1 MAEQVE
7 LMDSEQV
14 SGGGAS
20 QGVAPVEDLDAG
32 QRQPAQG
39 TAPDFSKVDLTA
51 LPQFREYQSRA
62 DQRLA
67 QLEREAEQAREEARA
82 ALMAG
87 MDDFEKVTFERDDYA
102 NRYMSLQQQL
112 VQQQQIQEALAY
124 RNQMLTAISQETGV
138 PINQLDASSPEA
150 AWRSAVFAL
159 NKQKPQASTSTEE
172 VFQERQPANM
182 VDLGGG
188 SPQTAD
194 ARWRARFNQ
203 LQKQK
208 APAEDLYRLML
219 GNS

>member
-7 LMDSEQV
+7 LMDGGQV
-14 SGGGAS
+14 SDGGAS
-20 QGVAPVEDLDAG
+20 QEVAPAEDLDAG
-32 QRQPAQG
+32 QRQPAQ
-39 TAPDFSKVDLTA
+39 AVPDFSKVDLTQ

-67 QLEREAEQAREEARA
+67 QLEREAFQAREEARLA
-82 ALMAG
+82 KMAG
-87 MDDFEKVTFERDDYA
+87 MDDFEKVQFERDDYA
-102 NRYMSLQQQL
+102 NRYQSLQQQL
-112 VQQQQIQEALAY
+112 VQQQQIQDALTY

-150 AWRSAVFAL
+150 AWRSAVKAL
-159 NKQKPQASTSTEE
+159 REKPQATTTTEE
-172 VFQERQPANM
+172 AVQEERQPANM

-194 ARWRARFNQ
+194 ARYRARLNQ

-208 APAEDLYRLML
+208 APATDIYKLML